1 MQNQLFDGVG
11 GAEVAVVL
19 EEVDELELPSEL
31 AAGAE
36 LSEDFD
42 ASPPDLPS
50 EPLFADAGFAE
61 E

>member
-1 MQNQLFDGVG
+1 MEAAAG
-11 GAEVAVVL
+11 GDDVL
-19 EEVDELELPSEL
+19 VPDELELPSELPEL

-42 ASPPDLPS
+42 ASPPDLAS